1 MSNNNTS
8 QIEYLNWLS
17 GQIAYYYLV
26 ISAPIGIP
34 INLLS
39 IVIFWRLMRNK
50 NNMGFLGICQST
62 VDLTLLICFL
72 VLIKSSPLIF
82 TPSLASR
89 SSALCAFLTYLRRFL
104 IHASSW
110 IPVLITFDRFTFIV
124 YGHGSRFN
132 FMKSKPKLIAIILVI
147 FTIIAVVDIPNLFYY
162 VSSGVCTA
170 DYGMII
176 LSDLVSI
183 TFRTYIPFALMLIF
197 NVCVVRRILK
207 NNRNIVKRNVLSG
220 KEYQFTMAVIS
231 YDVYFIAINF
241 PVSVYY
247 VVKDGF
253 LNQFDSNPLLA
264 AYFNLVDSILVS
276 FAYYEQT
283 YSIFIYLAFNKLYR
297 QEFLFIMRKISSVIN
312 SYLVS
317 VSPTSNSANNTVVPT
332 VNHRH

>member
-50 NNMGFLGICQST
+50 NNMGFLGICQSI

-89 SSALCAFLTYLRRFL
+89 SSASCAFLTYLRRFL

-124 YGHGSRFN
+124 YGHGSRFH

-147 FTIIAVVDIPNLFYY
+147 FTIIAVVDVPNLFYY
-162 VSSGVCTA
+162 VSSEVCTA

-176 LSDLVSI
+176 LSDLISI

-197 NVCVVRRILK
+197 NVSVVRRILK
-207 NNRNIVKRNVLSG
+207 NNRNIVKRNVLCG
-220 KEYQFTMAVIS
+220 KEYQFTLAVIS

-253 LNQFDSNPLLA
+253 LDQFASNPLLA

-297 QEFLFIMRKISSVIN
+297 QEFFHIVRKIFSVIN

-317 VSPTSNSANNTVVPT
+317 PTSSNSANNTVVPV